1 MSNLLVVTEAILGE
15 TEIENI
21 NIVRSGEDPDARD
34 DIHVIVPTEMNKRL
48 WLEFLDQLALLDF
61 EEAFRVVSH
70 AEKGPAT
77 LRADAEK
84 ILEGS
89 LQTLSDAGLPGRGR
103 VVEGEPLRAMRE
115 EVDDG
120 IDQVL
125 IITEPHPVE
134 DTLNIHWSNTAEKT
148 LGVPILHLY
157 WGTGHVDD

>member
-1 MSNLLVVTEAILGE
+1 MSKLLVVTEATLGP

-21 NIVRSGEDPDARD
+21 NIVAPRDEDGDEVR
-34 DIHVIVPTEMNKRL
+34 VLVPTALPKHL

-61 EEAFRVVSH
+61 EEALYVVSH

-77 LRADAEK
+77 LESDARE

-89 LQTLSDAGLPGRGR
+89 LTVLSDAGFDARGR
-103 VVEGEPLRAMRE
+103 VAQGDPLAAMRE
-115 EVDDG
+115 EVANG

-134 DTLNIHWSNTAEKT
+134 DTLNIHWSNEAERT
-148 LGVPILHLY
+148 LGVPVLHLY

>member
-1 MSNLLVVTEAILGE
+1 MSNLLVVTEAILGQ
-15 TEIENI
+15 TEIDNI
-21 NIVRSGEDPDARD
+21 NIVAPKEGSTPQD
-34 DIHVIVPTEMNKRL
+34 DVRVIVPTALNKRL

-61 EEAFRVVSH
+61 EQAFHVVSH

-77 LRADAEK
+77 LEADAEK

-89 LQTLSDAGLPGRGR
+89 LQTLSDSGFPARGR
-103 VVEGEPLRAMRE
+103 VVAGDPLQAMRE
-115 EVDDG
+115 EVADG

-134 DTLNIHWSNTAEKT
+134 DTLNIHWSNEAEKT
-148 LGVPILHLY
+148 LGVPVLHLY